1 MWQAKICFFQNF
13 LAKKRL
19 AFKSKG
25 WDTWLERESVTD
37 IQQSGDRL
45 TADSVKSKKVISR
58 LWELSR
64 FVFPYKIH
72 FSGALVALVFASA
85 ALLLIGQ
92 AIRLLLDNGF
102 TSGSRNLDQ
111 YFIGLMVVVALLA
124 VASFARY
131 YLVSWIGERVISDI
145 RSAVFSHILKLSP
158 AFFEVTRTGEVLSR
172 LTTDTTLIQTVIG
185 SSVSVA
191 LRNLLSFVGGLALLV
206 YTSPK
211 LAGMVLL
218 VVPCIVVPIIVFG
231 RQVRKLSRDNQDGI
245 ARVSSRADETLRS
258 IQTSQAY
265 THENLDREKFSE
277 DVEFSFRIAI
287 KRIRARAW
295 LTALVILL
303 VFGAID
309 LVLWIGA
316 KDVVSG
322 AMSPGTLGSF
332 VFYAIVVAGSLGS
345 LSEVWGELQR
355 AAGASERLLELL
367 KEEPVIKAPEHP
379 ENIATKLTGGITFDQ
394 VNFHYPSRS
403 DMAALNDF
411 SLNIK
416 PGETVAIV
424 GPSGAGKTT
433 VFQMLLRF
441 YDPQSGEI
449 RINETNIAKANPA
462 DIRSLT
468 GLVPQEPIIFADTA
482 LNNIRYGRPE
492 ASEEEVKAAARAAA
506 CDFLET
512 MPEGFQTEFGERGI
526 KLSGGQKQRIAIAR
540 AILRDPEILLL
551 DEATSA
557 LDAES
562 ERLVQTALE
571 NLMKNRTTLVIA
583 HRLATVLNADR
594 IVVLEE
600 GRVIT
605 QGTHEQLMK
614 EDGLYAKLAKLQ
626 FDIGREAM
634 SV

>member
-1 MWQAKICFFQNF
+1 
-13 LAKKRL
+13 
-19 AFKSKG
+19 
-25 WDTWLERESVTD
+25 VTD
-37 IQQSGDRL
+37 TPQLENPQS
-45 TADSVKSKKVISR
+45 TEKVKSSLVMNR
-58 LWELSR
+58 LWKLGR
-64 FVFPYKIH
+64 FVFPYSKQFI
-72 FSGALVALVFASA
+72 GAMIALVFASA

-102 TSGSRNLDQ
+102 SAGSDNLDQ
-111 YFIGLMVVVALLA
+111 YFIGLMAVVALLA
-124 VASFARY
+124 IASFARY

-145 RSAVFSHILKLSP
+145 RTAVFSHILKLSP
-158 AFFEVTRTGEVLSR
+158 AFFEMTRTGEVLSR

-245 ARVSSRADETLRS
+245 ARVSARADETLRS

-265 THENLDREKFSE
+265 THEDVDRQMFKE

-295 LTALVILL
+295 LTGLVILL

-316 KDVVSG
+316 KDVVNG

-367 KEEPVIKAPEHP
+367 TQDVEVKAPDNPVPVAQELTEGIEFEHV
-379 ENIATKLTGGITFDQ
+379 Q
-394 VNFHYPSRS
+394 FHYPSRK
-403 DMAALNDF
+403 DTAALNDF
-411 SLNIK
+411 SLKIE

-433 VFQMLLRF
+433 VFQLLLRF
-441 YDPQSGEI
+441 YDPQSGRLLVNGTDI
-449 RINETNIAKANPA
+449 TQADPKA
-462 DIRSLT
+462 IRSLT
-468 GLVPQEPIIFADTA
+468 GLVPQDPVIFADTA
-482 LNNIRYGRPE
+482 MNNIRYGRPD
-492 ASEEEVKAAARAAA
+492 ASDEEVYAAAEAAA
-506 CDFLET
+506 CDFIDAL
-512 MPEGFQTEFGERGI
+512 PEKFQTEFGERGI
-526 KLSGGQKQRIAIAR
+526 TLSGGQKQRIAIAR

-562 ERLVQTALE
+562 ERLVQLALE
-571 NLMKNRTTLVIA
+571 NLMKDRTTLVIA

-594 IVVLEE
+594 IVVLEN

-605 QGTHEQLMK
+605 QGTHEELMR
-614 EDGLYAKLAKLQ
+614 EDGLYAKLARLQ
-626 FDIGREAM
+626 FDIGRDAM
-634 SV
+634 TV

>member
-1 MWQAKICFFQNF
+1 MAEKNISDDNDQNDRNPS
-13 LAKKRL
+13 KRGVTGL
-19 AFKSKG
+19 
-25 WDTWLERESVTD
+25 WDLY
-37 IQQSGDRL
+37 
-45 TADSVKSKKVISR
+45 
-58 LWELSR
+58 R
-64 FVFPYKIH
+64 FVLPYRWK
-72 FSGALVALVFASA
+72 FVGAMIALIFASVSM
-85 ALLLIGQ
+85 LLIGQ

-102 TSGSRNLDQ
+102 SAGSEDLDQ
-111 YFIGLMVVVALLA
+111 YFIGLMGVVAALA
-124 VASFARY
+124 FASFARY

-145 RSAVFSHILKLSP
+145 RNDVFSHILKLSP

-185 SSVSVA
+185 SSISVA
-191 LRNLLSFVGGLALLV
+191 LRNLLSFIGGIALLV

-211 LAGMVLL
+211 LSGLVLL
-218 VVPCIVVPIIVFG
+218 VVPCIIVPIIVFG
-231 RQVRKLSRDNQDGI
+231 RQVRKLSRANQDSI
-245 ARVSSRADETLRS
+245 AQVSARADETLRS

-265 THENLDREKFSE
+265 THEDHDRIGFGIE
-277 DVEFSFRIAI
+277 VEESFRIAI

-303 VFGAID
+303 IFGAID

-316 KDVVSG
+316 NDVVNDL
-322 AMSPGTLGSF
+322 MSPGTLASF

-367 KEEPVIKAPEHP
+367 KEEPD
-379 ENIATKLTGGITFDQ
+379 IACPVNPISLSDKLTTGLEFSN
-394 VNFHYPSRS
+394 VNFHYPSRR
-403 DMAALNDF
+403 DMAALNNF
-411 SLNIK
+411 SLK
-416 PGETVAIV
+416 VSPGETIAIV

-441 YDPQSGEI
+441 YDPQTGQIS
-449 RINETNIAKANPA
+449 INGTNISKTDPHNV
-462 DIRSLT
+462 RSLI
-468 GLVPQEPIIFADTA
+468 GLVPQDPVIFADTA
-482 LNNIRYGRPE
+482 MNNIRYGRPD
-492 ASEEEVKAAARAAA
+492 ASDEDVINAAKAAAA
-506 CDFLET
+506 FEFIEE
-512 MPEGFQTEFGERGI
+512 MPNGFQSEFGERGM

-562 ERLVQTALE
+562 ERLVQSALE
-571 NLMKNRTTLVIA
+571 NLMAARTTLVIA

-594 IVVLEE
+594 IVVLEK
-600 GRVIT
+600 GRVLT
-605 QGTHEQLMK
+605 QGSHEELMK

-626 FDIGREAM
+626 FDVGREALNA
-634 SV
+634 

>member
-1 MWQAKICFFQNF
+1 M
-13 LAKKRL
+13 
-19 AFKSKG
+19 
-25 WDTWLERESVTD
+25 TD

-64 FVFPYKIH
+64 FVFPYKIQ
-72 FSGALVALVFASA
+72 FSGAMVALVFASA

-367 KEEPVIKAPEHP
+367 TEEPVIKAPEHP
-379 ENIATKLTGGITFDQ
+379 EDVATKLTGGIVFDQ

-411 SLNIK
+411 SLNII

-449 RINETNIAKANPA
+449 RINETNIAKADPA

-600 GRVIT
+600 GRVVT

-614 EDGLYAKLAKLQ
+614 EGGLYAKLAKLQ